1 MGRAVLAINWSIWD
15 GERWWV
21 LHISLS
27 LFSCKSRS
35 RMEGW
40 NCIEGADWPIRR
52 TEKEEGRHR
61 LFVDII
67 NHRSGVE
74 TSSLRGKRTRKKE
87 RKEEK
92 RKKEEEVERQ
102 GSTQGRKFVDMQNRF
117 SSAVSSSV
125 TSSSSLWLG
134 GARTPPFSSLPFFPL
149 LLLLLLLYPS
159 LFFPFISRQE
169 REINSNGIGAQCHL
183 DRHGGGN
190 S

>member
-74 TSSLRGKRTRKKE
+74 TSSLRGKRTRK
-87 RKEEK
+87 EEK

-102 GSTQGRKFVDMQNRF
+102 GRVRPGVVNSSICKTDSPRPFPLHLLLILVTRRSSHTSFFF
-117 SSAVSSSV
+117 SP
-125 TSSSSLWLG
+125 L
-134 GARTPPFSSLPFFPL
+134 FSPFFSFSFFFI
-149 LLLLLLLYPS
+149 LLYSFHLS
-159 LFFPFISRQE
+159 LGR
-169 REINSNGIGAQCHL
+169 NAK
-183 DRHGGGN
+183 
-190 S
+190 

>member
-74 TSSLRGKRTRKKE
+74 TSSLRGKRTRKKK

-117 SSAVSSSV
+117 SSAVSS
-125 TSSSSLWLG
+125 
-134 GARTPPFSSLPFFPL
+134 TPPPHPCDSEELAHLLFLLSPFFPFFSFSFFFI
-149 LLLLLLLYPS
+149 LLYSFHLS
-159 LFFPFISRQE
+159 LAR
-169 REINSNGIGAQCHL
+169 NAK
-183 DRHGGGN
+183 
-190 S
+190 

>member
-74 TSSLRGKRTRKKE
+74 TSSLRGKRTRK
-87 RKEEK
+87 EEK

-117 SSAVSSSV
+117 SSAVSS
-125 TSSSSLWLG
+125 
-134 GARTPPFSSLPFFPL
+134 TPPPHPCDSEELAHLLFLLSPFFPSS
-149 LLLLLLLYPS
+149 PS
-159 LFFPFISRQE
+159 PSSLSFFILSIYLSAGTRNKFEWNRSAMPSRSP
-169 REINSNGIGAQCHL
+169 RWW
-183 DRHGGGN
+183 
-190 S
+190 

>member
-74 TSSLRGKRTRKKE
+74 TSSLRGKRTRK
-87 RKEEK
+87 EEK

-102 GSTQGRKFVDMQNRF
+102 GRVRPGVVNSSICKTDSPRPFPLHLLLILVTRRSSHTSFFF
-117 SSAVSSSV
+117 SPLFSPSSPSP
-125 TSSSSLWLG
+125 SSLSFFILSIYLSAGTRNKFEWNRSAMPSRS
-134 GARTPPFSSLPFFPL
+134 ARWW
-149 LLLLLLLYPS
+149 
-159 LFFPFISRQE
+159 
-169 REINSNGIGAQCHL
+169 
-183 DRHGGGN
+183 
-190 S
+190 